1 MITKDADFVAGFV
14 LRNEPEMLLLVS
26 TGNITNAELERI
38 LVPNFPALVSAFDV
52 ARFVEISR
60 AGMIIHQ

>member
-1 MITKDADFVAGFV
+1 
-14 LRNEPEMLLLVS
+14 MLLLVS